1 MIKTEERIKGILEAC
16 EDMHKF
22 CLKKGMECG
31 PAEQKAYT
39 RMIIHLDAVFGK
51 YRNQNQTKNRKCE
64 NCGNRF

>member
-1 MIKTEERIKGILEAC
+1 
-16 EDMHKF
+16 
-22 CLKKGMECG
+22 MECG